1 MRRALRSSLGMA
13 PALAAAVVMLAQ
25 PASTVAAAPAS
36 GDTISAVLQLTNAQR
51 ANAGLAPLALEAH
64 LVQEAQSY
72 AQVLAS
78 GSCFDH
84 TCGPVPDLTGR
95 ANQAGYTGWVTI
107 GENIAGG
114 YPTPQAVVDGW
125 MASPG
130 HRANILSPDYT
141 EIGIGEARGSGT
153 MGTYWAQEFGARSGA
168 AMAFQALPDPNSD
181 QATDDGGDG
190 E

>member
-1 MRRALRSSLGMA
+1 MRRALRSSLGLA
-13 PALAAAVVMLAQ
+13 SAIAAAVIVLAQ
-25 PASTVAAAPAS
+25 PASTVVATPAS
-36 GDTISAVLQLTNAQR
+36 NDTIATVLQLTNAQR
-51 ANAGLAPLALEAH
+51 ANAGLPPLTIEAH
-64 LVQEAQSY
+64 LVQEAQNY

-84 TCGPVPDLTGR
+84 TCGPIPDLTGR

-107 GENIAGG
+107 GENIARG

-130 HRANILSPDYT
+130 HRANILNPDYT
-141 EIGIGEARGSGT
+141 EIGVGEASGSGP

-168 AMAFQALPDPNSD
+168 AMAFQSLPDPSGD